1 MLNFN
6 RNNCYSF
13 NCFTNPKRELSEKVE
28 INEVGLGQ
36 LFDLLEAFFCV
47 YSSPEKLLAPQS
59 QKSRGLST
67 GGWGMA
73 YCLAVKNSKS
83 LHGRLISL
91 NDLLLNGLNLNNCT
105 SEDAYRCWC
114 H

>member
-13 NCFTNPKRELSEKVE
+13 NCFTNPRRELSEKVE

-47 YSSPEKLLAPQS
+47 HFSPEKLLAPQS
-59 QKSRGLST
+59 QKVEGLVLA
-67 GGWGMA
+67 GGGVGILFS
-73 YCLAVKNSKS
+73 CKNLKS

-91 NDLLLNGLNLNNCT
+91 NDLLLKRIE
-105 SEDAYRCWC
+105 SK
-114 H
+114 